1 MSLQVQVDDEELEN
15 HYNNLNE
22 DTNNAG
28 DIYASESPVDTD
40 DLEVGLADGD
50 GDGDGDGDDDSDG
63 DGNNDGDGDDDGD
76 GDSELQVECD

>member
-50 GDGDGDGDDDSDG
+50 GDGDGDDDSDG